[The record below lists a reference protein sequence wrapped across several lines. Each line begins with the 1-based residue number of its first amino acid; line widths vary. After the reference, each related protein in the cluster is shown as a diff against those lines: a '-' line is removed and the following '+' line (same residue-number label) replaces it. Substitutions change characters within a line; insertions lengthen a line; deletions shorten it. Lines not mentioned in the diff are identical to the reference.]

1 MKTISR
7 FCLLFLLLSGSL
19 ITSLRAA
26 SELTLANLR
35 CEYLGSPE
43 GIDVLQPRLSWELQ
57 SDGRNQRQTAY
68 QILAASSPDLLEEGR
83 ADLWSSGKV
92 SSDETAHIRYAGAP
106 LKSAQPVF
114 WKVRVYDQADVAS
127 AWSPVARW
135 TMGLLQESDWRAKW
149 IGLDG
154 KIVPNHL
161 KDTRWIGFPA
171 DSAPSAAATGSRYY
185 RRVIQLPAGREVKR
199 ARFLY
204 TGDRSA
210 NGWIN
215 GREMGERDDHHRIK
229 DQDLT
234 FRMSP
239 GPNVVALTGTAPGKT
254 VAAGGV
260 VAAIEIEFM
269 QGEPMRIVTDESWK
283 VSDVET
289 PGWNEN
295 DFDDSRWL
303 AAKNLG
309 PVGMEPWGYVRI
321 AEDRRQPARTLRKE
335 FDVAKKIRRATV
347 FYSGLGWSELYL
359 NGRKVGDHALSP
371 GLTEYTKRSFYVTH
385 EVTDLLRA
393 GRNAIGTVLGNGR
406 YFGPRSV
413 VYASMPT
420 FGFPKLRLHLRIE
433 HDDHSVSEVVSDE
446 SWKLTTDGPIAANN
460 DFDGE
465 EYDARRELGAW
476 STAGYDDSK
485 WRPAEI
491 VGAPSEKI
499 VAQMID
505 PIRVTGALKPVAIT
519 EPKPGIFIFDL
530 GQNMVG
536 WVRLKVVG
544 PAGTVVMLRHAETLL
559 PDGTPALANLRGVQA
574 TNVYTLKGGGP
585 ETWEPCFSTQGF
597 RYVEVRGFPG
607 KPGLDAIEGLVVNDD
622 LRVTGE
628 FASSNPLLDQI
639 HRNVS
644 WGVRGNNKSIPMDCP
659 QRDERQGWLGDRL
672 EESRG
677 EAYLFDNAAF
687 YAKWLQDIRDSQ
699 KDNGSLP
706 DVAPA
711 HWPSY
716 TDNVTWPSS
725 AIIIPNMLLEHYADR
740 EVIARNYDAA
750 KKWMDHM
757 SQFVTDGIIAR
768 DKWTDWCV
776 PPEDPILI
784 HTKDPARIT
793 RDAVLATT
801 FFYHDARLME
811 RFATM
816 LGKPGDAAHF
826 NALAETLKKA
836 FNEKFYNRELGQY
849 DNGTQTS
856 SVLPLAFGMVPED
869 QRARVFGHLVKNINE
884 VTRGHIGTGLVGGQ
898 YLYRVL
904 SDNGRADLAYTIATQ
919 TDYPGFGYMVSK
931 GATTLWEL
939 WNGDTA
945 DPWMNSGN
953 HVMLAGD
960 FVVWLYECL
969 GGIKSDAAVP
979 GFKHVVMKP
988 HPVGDLKFVRASYGS
1003 LRGRITSH
1011 WSREQGNFDW
1021 RLSIPPN
1028 TTATVFV
1035 PAVSAARVTEGGKP
1049 AAKAEGVTFLREENG
1064 HAVFRIGSGAYHFAA
1079 P

>member
-1 MKTISR
+1 MKPIRR
-7 FCLLFLLLSGSL
+7 FFPLLAWLTVSL
-19 ITSLRAA
+19 ATSLHAA
-26 SELTLANLR
+26 SALTLANLR
-35 CEYLGSPE
+35 CEYLASPQ
-43 GIDVLQPRLSWELQ
+43 GIDVLQPRLSWELRG
-57 SDGRNQRQTAY
+57 DGRNQRQAAW
-68 QILAASSPDLLEEGR
+68 QILAASSVELLVEGR
-83 ADLWSSGKV
+83 TDLWNSGKV
-92 SSDETAHIRYAGAP
+92 SSDETAHIRYAGVA

-114 WKVRVYDQADVAS
+114 WKVRVYDQDNRACD
-127 AWSPVARW
+127 WSPVARW
-135 TMGLLQESDWRAKW
+135 TMGLLHESDWRAKW

-154 KIVPNHL
+154 KITPNHL
-161 KDTRWIGFPA
+161 RETSWIGFPA
-171 DSAPSAAATGSRYY
+171 DSAPSDAATGPRYY
-185 RRVIQLPAGREVKR
+185 RRVIYLPANREVKR

-215 GREMGERDDHHRIK
+215 GRELGTRDDHHRIK

-234 FRMSP
+234 FRMNP

-254 VAAGGV
+254 VASGGV

-269 QGEPMRIVTDESWK
+269 EGKPMRIVTDEDWK
-283 VSDVET
+283 VSNVEV
-289 PGWNEN
+289 PGWN
-295 DFDDSRWL
+295 DTGFDDSHWSP
-303 AAKNLG
+303 AKNLG

-335 FDVAKKIRRATV
+335 FEVAKKIRRATV

-359 NGRKVGDHALSP
+359 NGQKIGDHALSP
-371 GLTEYTKRSFYVTH
+371 GLTEYPKRAFYVTH
-385 EVTDLLRA
+385 DVTAQVRA
-393 GRNAIGTVLGNGR
+393 GRNAIGAVLGNGR
-406 YFGPRSV
+406 YFGPRSI

-433 HDDHSVSEVVSDE
+433 HDDHSVSQVVSDE
-446 SWKLTTDGPIAANN
+446 SWKLTTDGPIVANN

-465 EYDARRELGAW
+465 EYDARRELGPW
-476 STAGYDDSK
+476 GTVGYDDSK
-485 WRPAEI
+485 WRAAEI
-491 VGAPSEKI
+491 VSAPSEKI
-499 VAQMID
+499 AAQMID
-505 PIRVTGALKPVAIT
+505 PIRVAETLKPVAIT

-536 WVRLKVVG
+536 WVRLKVSG
-544 PAGTVVMLRHAETLL
+544 PAGTAVTLRHAETLL
-559 PDGTPALANLRGVQA
+559 SDGTPALANLRSVQA
-574 TNVYTLKGGGP
+574 TNVYTLKGDGL

-597 RYVEVRGFPG
+597 RFVEVRGFPG
-607 KPGLDAIEGLVVNDD
+607 RPTLEAIEGLVVNDD

-628 FASSNPLLDQI
+628 FSSSNPLLDRI
-639 HRNVS
+639 HRNIS

-699 KDNGSLP
+699 KENGSLP
-706 DVAPA
+706 DIAPA

-716 TDNVTWPSS
+716 TDNVTWPST
-725 AIIIPNMLLEHYADR
+725 AILLPNMLFEHYADR
-740 EVIARNYDAA
+740 EVIARNYETT

-757 SQFVTDGIIAR
+757 SQFVTGGIIAR

-776 PPEDPILI
+776 PPENPVLI

-811 RFATM
+811 RFAKM
-816 LGKPGDAAHF
+816 LGKTNDAARF
-826 NALAETLKKA
+826 GTLAETLKKA

-869 QRARVFGHLVKNINE
+869 QRARVFDHLVKNITE

-904 SDNGRADLAYTIATQ
+904 SDNGRPDLAYTIATQ
-919 TDYPGFGYMVSK
+919 KDYPGFGHMISK

-960 FVVWLYECL
+960 FVIWLYQYL
-969 GGIKSDAAVP
+969 AGIKSDPAIP
-979 GFKHVVMKP
+979 GFKHVIMKP
-988 HPVGDLKFVRASYGS
+988 HLVGDLKFVRAHYDS
-1003 LRGRITSH
+1003 LRGRIASH
-1011 WSREQGNFDW
+1011 WTREQGNFDW
-1021 RLSIPPN
+1021 RISIPPN
-1028 TTATVFV
+1028 TTATVFI
-1035 PAVSAARVTEGGKP
+1035 PTSSATTVTEGGQP
-1049 AAKAEGVTFLREENG
+1049 ATKAEGVTFLREENG
-1064 HAVFRIGSGAYHFAA
+1064 YAVFRIGSGSYRFVA

>member
-1 MKTISR
+1 VKLIPR
-7 FCLLFLLLSGSL
+7 FLFLSVLAVVAAAVTLQ
-19 ITSLRAA
+19 AA
-26 SELTLANLR
+26 SALTLANLR
-35 CEYLGSPE
+35 CEYLRAPS
-43 GIDVLQPRLSWELQ
+43 GIDVLQPRLSWELTGE
-57 SDGRNQRQTAY
+57 GRNLRQTAW
-68 QILAASSPDLLEEGR
+68 QILAASSPELLQEGR
-83 ADLWSSGKV
+83 ADLWDSGKV
-92 SSDETAHIRYAGAP
+92 SSDETAHIRYAGKA
-106 LKSAQPVF
+106 LQSAQQVF
-114 WKVRVYDQADVAS
+114 WKVRVYDQVDGVS
-127 AWSPVARW
+127 EWSPVARW
-135 TMGLLQESDWRAKW
+135 TMGLLQETDWRAKW

-161 KDTRWIGFPA
+161 ADTRWIGFPS
-171 DSAPSAAATGSRYY
+171 DSAPSATATGQRFY
-185 RRVIQLPAGREVKR
+185 RRVIDLPANREVKR

-215 GREMGERDDHHRIK
+215 GRELGARDDHHRIK

-234 FRMSP
+234 FRMNP

-254 VAAGGV
+254 VASGGV

-269 QGEPMRIVTDESWK
+269 QGEPMRIVTDETWK
-283 VSDVET
+283 TSDIET
-289 PGWNEN
+289 PGWNEVG
-295 DFDDSRWL
+295 FDDSRWI

-321 AEDRRQPARTLRKE
+321 AEDRRQPARSLRKE

-347 FYSGLGWSELYL
+347 FHTGLGWSELYL

-385 EVTDLLRA
+385 EVTDLLRS
-393 GRNAIGTVLGNGR
+393 GRNAIGALLGNGR

-420 FGFPKLRLHLRIE
+420 FGFPKLRLQLRLE
-433 HDDHSVSEVVSDE
+433 YDDGSVSEVVSDE
-446 SWKLTTDGPIAANN
+446 SWKLTTEGPIVANN

-476 STAGYDDSK
+476 TTVGYDDSK
-485 WRPAEI
+485 WRAAEI

-499 VAQMID
+499 VAQMME
-505 PIRVTGALKPVAIT
+505 PIRVTEIVKPIAIT

-530 GQNMVG
+530 GQNLVG
-536 WVRLKVVG
+536 WVRLKVAG
-544 PAGTVVMLRHAETLL
+544 TAGTVVTLRHAETLL
-559 PDGTPALANLRGVQA
+559 PDGTPSLANLRSVQA
-574 TNVYTLKGGGP
+574 TNVYTLKGGGA
-585 ETWEPCFSTQGF
+585 ETWEPVFSTQGF
-597 RYVEVRGFPG
+597 RYVEVRGYPG
-607 KPGLDAIEGLVVNDD
+607 RPALDAIEGRVVNDD
-622 LRVTGE
+622 LRTTGE
-628 FASSNPLLDQI
+628 FSSSNPLLEQI

-644 WGVRGNNKSIPMDCP
+644 WGIRGNNKSIPMDCP

-677 EAYLFDNAAF
+677 EAYMFDTAAF

-699 KDNGSLP
+699 KENGSLP
-706 DVAPA
+706 DIAPV
-711 HWPSY
+711 HWPSF

-725 AIIIPNMLLEHYADR
+725 AIIIPNMLSEHYADR
-740 EVIARNYDAA
+740 EVLAQNYESA
-750 KKWMDHM
+750 KKWMNHM
-757 SQFVTDGIIAR
+757 SQWVIDGIIAR

-776 PPEDPILI
+776 PPENPVLI

-811 RFATM
+811 RFAKI
-816 LGKPGDAAHF
+816 LGRADDAAHF
-826 NALAETLKKA
+826 GALAEKLKKA

-856 SVLPLAFGMVPED
+856 SVLPLAFGMVPDD
-869 QRARVFGHLVKNINE
+869 QRKRVFGNLVKNITE
-884 VTRGHIGTGLVGGQ
+884 VTRGHIGTGLVGGM

-904 SDNGRADLAYTIATQ
+904 SDNGRPDLAYTIGTQ
-919 TDYPGFGYMVSK
+919 KDYPSFGYMLSK
-931 GATTLWEL
+931 GATTIWEL

-953 HVMLAGD
+953 HVMLVGD
-960 FVVWLYECL
+960 FVVWLYEYL
-969 GGIKSDAAVP
+969 GGIKSDPSAP
-979 GFKHVVMKP
+979 GFKHVIMKP
-988 HPVGDLKFVRASYGS
+988 HPVGDLKFVRAKYDS
-1003 LRGRITSH
+1003 LRGRISSE
-1011 WSREQGNFDW
+1011 WKREENRFDW
-1021 RLSIPPN
+1021 RISIPPN
-1028 TTATVFV
+1028 TTATVYI
-1035 PAVSAARVTEGGKP
+1035 PTASSARVTEGERP
-1049 AAKAEGVTFLREENG
+1049 AANAEGVEFLREENG
-1064 HAVFRIGSGAYHFAA
+1064 HAVFRIGSGSYHFVA